1 MDSKISFEVSS
12 PAMARLSSI
21 IVVLKPF
28 SSRYA
33 LSALRSASASSPVS
47 VRILQK
53 SSSSRKI
60 RFSME
65 SDSLVWTNLVQCLSV
80 VRILVRRKNGN
91 QDQNLVRQDRS
102 LRLRTIAKH
111 SHEFRGAL

>member
-1 MDSKISFEVSS
+1 MGSTISCQVST

-65 SDSLVWTNLVQCLSV
+65 
-80 VRILVRRKNGN
+80 G
-91 QDQNLVRQDRS
+91 
-102 LRLRTIAKH
+102 H
-111 SHEFRGAL
+111 SHVYIYKDLDQFRPVSICGAYHRLSSERKPRPKSEIGDNRRTQP